1 MSARGLRLGA
11 VDGPV
16 QRAHAGGKL
25 AIAIAL
31 VLTASTTT
39 MAQWPLLLVLFA
51 VLVVV
56 ALVARVPA
64 WPLLRRL
71 LWLEP
76 FVLGLAGLALLQPDG
91 LLRGGWL
98 LLRSNLCLLTMLL
111 LAATTPFPALLA
123 VLRALRLPKL
133 LLTTVALTFRYLAV
147 LADEA
152 QRMQRARQCRSA
164 RVGGWP
170 GWQVLATVPSQLF
183 VRTTARAERIHAA
196 MVARGLR

>member
-1 MSARGLRLGA
+1 MS
-11 VDGPV
+11 
-16 QRAHAGGKL
+16 
-25 AIAIAL
+25 
-31 VLTASTTT
+31 STTT
-39 MAQWPLLLVLFA
+39 AQWPLLLAILA
-51 VLVVV
+51 LLLVV
-56 ALVARVPA
+56 AAVARVPR

-76 FVLGLAGLALLQPDG
+76 FVLGIVGLALVQPDG
-91 LLRGGWL
+91 LPRGGWL

-123 VLRALRLPKL
+123 VLRALHLPKL
-133 LLTTVALTFRYLAV
+133 LLTTVALTFRYLGV
-147 LADEA
+147 LVDEA

-164 RVGGWP
+164 RPGAWP
-170 GWQVLATVPSQLF
+170 GWRVLATVPSRLF